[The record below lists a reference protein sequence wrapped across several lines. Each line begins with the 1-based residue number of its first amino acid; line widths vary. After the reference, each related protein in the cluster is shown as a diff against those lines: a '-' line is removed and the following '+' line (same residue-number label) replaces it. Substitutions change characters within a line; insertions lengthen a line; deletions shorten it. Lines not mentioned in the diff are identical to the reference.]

1 VNAWLVLPAIVL
13 LAAAL
18 IVVPGTVAT
27 FVHWR
32 RPFRVRCP
40 RAAREG
46 QIRVG
51 PLGAAVA
58 AVLGREAPT
67 VARCSLWR
75 EVPECHEECVGAG
88 SVMPRPVPVG
98 TPPPHADGPR
108 KILVPLDGR
117 PGSEAVIDTVGF
129 LARTAGATVRLL
141 RVARRVE
148 PVVSDDGRVIAF
160 ADQEA
165 GRVEREARAYLDGL
179 AARLPGVAVEC
190 AVRFGDPV
198 AEIVEDAESAGAE
211 VIAMA
216 SRRRAGAARQV
227 RRSVARRLGRRTR
240 IPLVLVPYGPRP
252 VAPDRARENGR

>member
-1 VNAWLVLPAIVL
+1 
-13 LAAAL
+13 
-18 IVVPGTVAT
+18 
-27 FVHWR
+27 
-32 RPFRVRCP
+32 VRCP

-198 AEIVEDAESAGAE
+198 AEILYEAEQWGADLIAVTTAGRSGLGRVVLGSVAE
-211 VIAMA
+211 QVFRKAV
-216 SRRRAGAARQV
+216 RPVVLYHGAAR
-227 RRSVARRLGRRTR
+227 S
-240 IPLVLVPYGPRP
+240 
-252 VAPDRARENGR
+252 